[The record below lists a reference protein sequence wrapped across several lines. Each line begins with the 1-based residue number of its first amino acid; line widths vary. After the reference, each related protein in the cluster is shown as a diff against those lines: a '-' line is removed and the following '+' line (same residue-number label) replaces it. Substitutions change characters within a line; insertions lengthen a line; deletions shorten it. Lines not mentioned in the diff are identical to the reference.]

1 MLSPRHW
8 RLDCDAKDIGWLR
21 FDRQDA
27 GANTLSGETMAE
39 LHVVLEELARRPL
52 RGLVIHSGKESGFIA
67 GADINEFPGLDS
79 EERAFALVR
88 QGQLILD
95 RLQHLPCPTVA
106 VLNGFALG
114 GGLEFALACS
124 RRVAMAGDEP
134 VFGLP
139 EVQLGVHPGFGGT
152 VRLPE
157 LIGVRRAMDMILT
170 GRSLRPAEALRVGL
184 VDALVTDGDWR
195 TAAIGQLEGHGR
207 RSPVSLLDRL
217 LALGPVR
224 PMLARTLR
232 RKAAEKA
239 HPEHYPAPGAII
251 DLWEEH
257 GAAPSPASYEAEA
270 RSFAR
275 LVMTP
280 ASRNLVRVYFLQE
293 RLKKLVAAKSTVSRV
308 HVIGAGVMGGD
319 IAAWCALKGLEVTLE
334 DREMRFIEPALARA
348 AKLFGR
354 KLRKPEAIDAAV
366 ARLRPDPG
374 GTGAATADLVIEAV
388 FEDLE
393 VKRDVYQR
401 LEGNLGPGVAIATNT
416 SSIPLEELAG
426 CLREPGRL
434 IGMHFFN
441 PVAKLP
447 LVEIIAATS
456 SSTESLS
463 TGTAFARRIGK
474 LPVPCR
480 SHPGFLVNRILA
492 PYMGEAMEMVREG
505 IPLAEIDQAAIE
517 FGMPM
522 GPVELADSV
531 GLDVVNHVARILGP
545 VLGRSPAPE
554 LEELV
559 RQGNLGLKTGR
570 GFYTYRDRKPVK
582 PALEWGSS
590 SPAVQDRLIY
600 SMLNEAAACLHE
612 GIVTDSDLVD
622 AGVIFGTGFAPFRG
636 GPLHYAREL
645 GIERVEARLREL
657 AQRHG
662 PRFTPS
668 PGWRL
673 LQH

>member
-1 MLSPRHW
+1 MTPPRHW
-8 RLDCDAKDIGWLR
+8 RLDCDGNDIGWLC
-21 FDRQDA
+21 FDRQDS
-27 GANTLSGETMAE
+27 GANTLSTETMAE
-39 LHVVLEELARRPL
+39 LSAVIDDLARRRL

-67 GADINEFPGLDS
+67 GADINEFPALDS
-79 EERAFALVR
+79 EERAFALTR
-88 QGQLILD
+88 QGQMILD
-95 RLQHLPCPTVA
+95 RLERLPYPTVA

-114 GGLEFALACS
+114 GGLELALACS
-124 RRVAMAGDEP
+124 RRIATTGDDP

-152 VRLPE
+152 VRLPQ

-170 GRSLRPAEALRVGL
+170 GRSLRPGDAVRAGL
-184 VDALVTDGDWR
+184 VDALITDGDWR
-195 TAAIGQLEGHGR
+195 SAAVRQLERPGTRAGV
-207 RSPVSLLDRL
+207 PLLDRL

-232 RKAAEKA
+232 RKASAKA
-239 HPEHYPAPGAII
+239 NPEHYPAPGAII
-251 DLWEEH
+251 DLWEAH
-257 GAAPSPASYEAEA
+257 GGAASASSFEAEA

-293 RLKKLVAAKSTVSRV
+293 RLKKLATGRSSVSRV

-319 IAAWCALKGLEVTLE
+319 IAAWCALRGLDVTLQ

-348 AKLFGR
+348 STLFAR
-354 KLRKPEAIDAAV
+354 KLKKPAAVEAAV
-366 ARLRPDPG
+366 ARLRADPDG
-374 GTGAATADLVIEAV
+374 SGAATADLVIEAV
-388 FEDLE
+388 FEDLKVKREVYERLE
-393 VKRDVYQR
+393 VKLR
-401 LEGNLGPGVAIATNT
+401 PGVVIATNT

-434 IGMHFFN
+434 IGLHFFN

-447 LVEIIAATS
+447 LVEIIAARGS
-456 SSTESLS
+456 NPEALD

-492 PYMGEAMEMVREG
+492 PYMGEAMEMIREG
-505 IPLAEIDQAAIE
+505 IPLAEIDQAAVE

-531 GLDVVNHVARILGP
+531 GLDVADHVARILGP

-582 PALEWGSS
+582 PVLDWGSS

-612 GIVTDSDLVD
+612 GIVTDPDLVD

-645 GIERVEARLREL
+645 GIDQVEARLREL

-662 PRFTPS
+662 PRFNPS

-673 LQH
+673 VRN